1 MAPTPDLLA
10 LAESARDRI
19 VALAQGLVQTP
30 SLTGKE
36 GKAAALVEGAMRGL
50 HYDDVRIDEVGNVLG
65 RLAGGGGR
73 SVLLHAHMDIVDPGD
88 PGPWRFPPYAGE
100 VAEGFL
106 WGRGASDTKA
116 SLATQVMAAGLLREA
131 GITPPGDVHVAAV
144 VGEEIGGY
152 GTRHM
157 LQSWRPDVAVIGEP
171 SGNTLRR
178 GHRGRFEFL
187 VTFHGRSAHA
197 SAPGRGL
204 NPHYSMA
211 RFLLALQHAPM
222 ARDAVFGDTTV
233 TPTLA
238 YVDQT
243 SSNVIPA
250 ALTVHLDWRNA
261 PAEAPEDA
269 QTLLEGLA
277 GDSAEQGIRPEVRL
291 RTWTARAYTGLEQ
304 PITFAMP
311 GCRLDEDAPE
321 WITAQRAVRE
331 ALGRPV
337 EVGLWTFATD
347 GGHLNAAGV
356 PCVGFGPGEEAMAHV
371 VDERVSIEQMVE
383 ATAAYMALALAL
395 GAR

>member
-1 MAPTPDLLA
+1 MPTPDLLA
-10 LAESARDRI
+10 LAELARDRI

-50 HYDDVRIDEVGNVLG
+50 HYDEVRVDEVGNVLG

-73 SVLLHAHMDIVDPGD
+73 SVLLHAHLDIVDPGD
-88 PGPWRFPPYAGE
+88 PGPWRFPPYAGK

-106 WGRGASDTKA
+106 WGRGASETEA
-116 SLATQVMAAGLLREA
+116 SLASQVMAVGLLREA
-131 GITPPGDVHVAAV
+131 GIMPPGDVHVAAV

-157 LQSWRPDVAVIGEP
+157 LQGWRPDVAVIGEP

-204 NPHYSMA
+204 NPHHSMA
-211 RFLLALQHAPM
+211 RFVLALRQAPM

-261 PAEAPEDA
+261 PAETPEEA
-269 QTLLEGLA
+269 QALLERLA
-277 GDSAEQGIRPEVRL
+277 GESAEEGY
-291 RTWTARAYTGLEQ
+291 TARGALADVDGPRLHRARATHHLCHAGL
-304 PITFAMP
+304 PA
-311 GCRLDEDAPE
+311 GRG
-321 WITAQRAVRE
+321 RARVDYGTTRCHR
-331 ALGRPV
+331 GPRPSG

-347 GGHLNAAGV
+347 GGRLNAAGV
-356 PCVGFGPGEEAMAHV
+356 RA
-371 VDERVSIEQMVE
+371 S
-383 ATAAYMALALAL
+383 ALAR
-395 GAR
+395 ARRRWPTWWMSGCPSTRWWRPRPRTWRWR